1 MATQSGITGR
11 VGNTIYYKMGEKYY
25 MRAAPRKFRQTKA
38 TKAKA
43 TEFGKAS
50 GVGRI
55 MRENMSN
62 VIFNADDRSMQ
73 TKLVGKIFS
82 WMQIKETTSAPGHHQ
97 FNDLVTFKFSPR
109 APKLGNQF
117 KEPIRFSN
125 TSPSSLQIDIPALI
139 PKQFFR
145 VSPRASDVSLRIET
159 VMIDI
164 EKAELIRAF
173 SREEIFQFDDQPV
186 DQQTIF
192 QDLPTVTHCLIIT
205 GMALVSYVDKINKM
219 LLTAHK
225 DRVPSQIVHAI
236 YV

>member
-11 VGNTIYYKMGEKYY
+11 IGNTIYYKMGEKYY
-25 MRAAPRKFRQTKA
+25 MRAAPRKYKQTKA
-38 TKAKA
+38 TKARA
-43 TEFGKAS
+43 REFGKAS
-50 GVGRI
+50 GIGRI
-55 MRENMSN
+55 IRENLSN

-82 WMQIKETTSAPGHHQ
+82 WMQIKEMSATPGHPQ

-109 APKLGNQF
+109 SPKLDNQL
-117 KEPIRFSN
+117 KEPIRTSN
-125 TSPSSLQIDIPALI
+125 STPSSLQIDIPALI

-145 VSPRASDVSLRIET
+145 ASPRASDVSLRIET

-164 EKAELIRAF
+164 EKAELIQAF
-173 SREEIFQFDDQPV
+173 SQEVIFQFDDQQV

-192 QDLPTVTHCLIIT
+192 QDLPATTNCLIIT
-205 GMALVSYVDKINKM
+205 GIALVSYVDKINKT
-219 LLTAHK
+219 LLTSHK
-225 DRVPSQIVHAI
+225 DQVPSKIVQAM